1 MLHDNDETWIKAISY
16 SISASLGYLWM
27 VLLKT
32 LSSLWSNA
40 TSRLRPVMIFTRL
53 KFDETPTKVRLV
65 EPCFDSEN
73 STACLDEMPGVTS
86 SSLHTKV
93 MQIEFAMGMLAFDT
107 ETDQYTWIFGELPT
121 ALRAIQSTNG
131 ITTFKCLKDAINSV
145 PGLLDFAWEQD
156 FKLHVRHC
164 CSDSYS
170 ANFVAERL
178 LKQDMPSWISADT
191 VCDVHRFY
199 TATKTAMSTVDYDIS
214 GLLNLSLALS
224 GAGTVSTLRKILA
237 RIFGRRLTIIYEQA
251 PTETMGS
258 PAQMYQ
264 QELFDTFLPTTG
276 VDSAR
281 RTLNEKRRFVL
292 SYYLNGNLGPNQKV
306 IEHWCVFGLP
316 YAFSNT
322 QEFQQMGDLGSHTRF
337 VASLSTVPVDQLRP
351 VHRLDWSPC
360 WIWTVG
366 RTICGILWDMQLPRV
381 LLLKILFQ
389 FMMTIVIGTLSSKL
403 TSLRP
408 TSRLLANRTARDIKP
423 HPHVNIQVYPL
434 V

>member
-1 MLHDNDETWIKAISY
+1 
-16 SISASLGYLWM
+16 M

-40 TSRLRPVMIFTRL
+40 TSQLRPVMIFMRL
-53 KFDETPTKVRLV
+53 KFDETPTRVRLV
-65 EPCFDSEN
+65 EPCFDSLTP
-73 STACLDEMPGVTS
+73 TACLEEMPGATS

-93 MQIEFAMGMLAFDT
+93 MQIEFAMGVLSFDT
-107 ETDQYTWIFGELPT
+107 QNDQYTWIFGELPT
-121 ALRAIQSTNG
+121 ALRAVQSTNG
-131 ITTFKCLKDAINSV
+131 LTTFKCLKDVINSV
-145 PGLLDFAWEQD
+145 PGYVDFAWEQD

-170 ANFVAERL
+170 ANFLAERL

-191 VCDVHRFY
+191 VCDVHRLY

-237 RIFGRRLTIIYEQA
+237 RIFGRRLTIIYEHA

-264 QELFDTFLPTTG
+264 QELFDTFLPTIG

-292 SYYLNGNLGPNQKV
+292 SYYLNGRLGPGQKV
-306 IEHWCVFGLP
+306 IEHWCPFGCCHTPSQTLMN
-316 YAFSNT
+316 FSKWVCWALIPCSLHRFPRSRWTNYDRSIDWT
-322 QEFQQMGDLGSHTRF
+322 GLLAGCGLLEELFVEFCGKS
-337 VASLSTVPVDQLRP
+337 VASTAAPTHAAADVPTENP
-351 VHRLDWSPC
+351 VPIHDDDGDWEAAFKADFP
-360 WIWTVG
+360 
-366 RTICGILWDMQLPRV
+366 Q
-381 LLLKILFQ
+381 
-389 FMMTIVIGTLSSKL
+389 
-403 TSLRP
+403 
-408 TSRLLANRTARDIKP
+408 ADIKTSGQQDSERHQAP
-423 HPHVNIQVYPL
+423 PTCQHPSISTSH
-434 V
+434 